1 MFTNIQTIK
10 QNLKTSMNFKIVL
23 IATLALTV
31 SQLSANATG
40 TPKNQEFHLPKGITP
55 KDMIPGTLILKL
67 KPEYRS
73 SARVQGIENSQLNAV
88 LQSIGAT
95 KVTKKFPLK
104 TEPATERNA
113 FGAKMADL
121 SLIYEVKYNSSLPIE
136 KVMNALLKTG
146 VVVYAEPK
154 YLPKPLFTPNDPNT
168 ATQYFLTKI
177 QAYAAW
183 DIQKGDTNVVIGIT
197 DTGTD
202 LDHPDLVGNLKYNY
216 ADPID
221 GIDNDGDGYIDNF
234 TGWDLGENDNIPAVN
249 VNIHGSHVSGC
260 AAAATNNGTG
270 VASPGF
276 NCKFLPV
283 KIADATGALTEAYEG
298 ITYAADAGCQIINCS
313 WGGGG
318 GGSFGQD
325 VIDYA
330 TINKNSLVMASA
342 GNDNSSGAFFPAS
355 YNYVLSV
362 ASTSN
367 SDAKSSF
374 SNYGANIDIC
384 APGSNIYTA
393 MSNNTYGTMSGTSM
407 ACPVAAGAAAIIL
420 SENPT
425 FNALQVGERLRVTCD
440 NIYGIP
446 SNNVYQNQLG
456 KGRINM
462 FNALTQTGP
471 SVRMTNIITTD
482 LNDDAFVIGDT
493 IHMTG
498 DITNFLDPTTNLDVT
513 ITTSSP
519 WVTLID
525 NNTFVGALGT
535 MSTINNNGDP
545 FLIKINPGTPQNTV
559 VTLKIN
565 FADAGYADFQI
576 IDLVVN
582 VDYINITINQVF
594 TTITSK
600 GRLCYNGTGQAEGLG
615 FSYNGENLVYEAGLM
630 IGQSSTKVSDNVRN
644 DAGTDEDFQSTQVV
658 QKLLPTVQ
666 SEFDLFGK
674 FNDSPSTSIIPVS
687 VSHKAL
693 AWSNPGDDKYVIVE
707 YTIRNTGTSLLNN
720 VWAGIFADWDIQD
733 YNLNK
738 GDENTSL
745 KMGYVYN
752 TATGG
757 LWAGIKVLTATPFN
771 HYAAD
776 NLAGQGGVNLTDGY
790 NTAEKYTTLSTQRA
804 ASGVNGGGNDVIDIV
819 GTGPFTLASN
829 DSIVVAF
836 AIIAG
841 DDINDLNTSAAN
853 AQIKYDGLFL
863 SDNEGIQAL
872 NQVSVYPNPVKNTL
886 TINSSSSKVTS
897 IQMADVMGRVVYT
910 TSNPTNAG
918 NLIQLDMSEFASGIY
933 TIKIETSEGTSYGK
947 FVKE

>member
-1 MFTNIQTIK
+1 MNI
-10 QNLKTSMNFKIVL
+10 KILL
-23 IATLALTV
+23 IACLALVV
-31 SQLSANATG
+31 SQLTSNATG
-40 TPKNQEFHLPKGITP
+40 NPKNQEFHLPKGVSAG
-55 KDMIPGTLILKL
+55 DMVPGTLILKL
-67 KPEYRS
+67 KPELRS
-73 SARVQGIENSQLNAV
+73 SARVQGIENTSLNVV

-95 KVTKKFPLK
+95 KVTKKFPSK
-104 TEPATERNA
+104 TAPASERNA
-113 FGAKMADL
+113 FGLKMADL
-121 SLIYEVKYNSSLPIE
+121 SLIYEVKYNSLLPIE

-146 VVVYAEPK
+146 TVVYAEPK
-154 YLPKPLFTPNDPNT
+154 YLPKLFFTPNDPNT
-168 ATQYFLTKI
+168 GNQYFLTKI

-183 DIQKGDTNVVIGIT
+183 DIQQGDTNVVIGIT

-202 LDHPDLVGNLKYNY
+202 LDHPDFVGNLKYNY

-221 GIDNDGDGYIDNF
+221 GTDNDGDGYVDNF
-234 TGWDLGENDNIPAVN
+234 TGWDLGESDNNPSVN
-249 VNIHGSHVSGC
+249 ASNHGSHVTGC

-276 NCKFLPV
+276 NCKYLPV

-313 WGGGG
+313 WGGAG

-330 TINKNSLVMASA
+330 TINKNALVIAAA
-342 GNDNSSGAFFPAS
+342 GNDNNSQAFFPAS
-355 YNYVLSV
+355 YTYVLSV
-362 ASTSN
+362 ASTGN
-367 SDAKSSF
+367 SDGKSSF
-374 SNYGANIDIC
+374 SNYGANIDVC

-407 ACPVAAGAAAIIL
+407 ASPVAAGAAAIIL

-425 FNALQVGERLRVTCD
+425 FNALQVGERLRVTAD

-462 FNALTQTGP
+462 FSALTMTGP

-482 LNDDAFVIGDT
+482 LNDNAFVIGDT
-493 IHMTG
+493 IRMTG
-498 DITNFLDPTTNLDVT
+498 DITNYLDPTTNLDVT

-525 NNTFVGALGT
+525 NNTFIGALGT
-535 MSTINNNGDP
+535 MLTVNNNGDP
-545 FLIKINPGTPQNTV
+545 FLIKINPGTPQNTI

-582 VDYINITINQVF
+582 VDYINVTINQVS

-600 GRLCYNGTGQAEGLG
+600 GRLCYNGTGQVEGLG
-615 FSYNGENLVYEAGLM
+615 FEYNGENLVYEAGLM
-630 IGQSSTKVSDNVRN
+630 IGQSSSKVSDNVRG
-644 DAGTDEDFQSTQVV
+644 DAGTDEDFQSAQIV
-658 QKLLPTVQ
+658 QRLIPTVQ

-674 FNDSPSTSIIPVS
+674 FNDNPAATSIPVL
-687 VSHKAL
+687 VSHKAF
-693 AWSNPGDDKYVIVE
+693 AWSTPGDDKYVIVE
-707 YTIRNTGTSLLNN
+707 YSIKNTGTTSLSN

-733 YNLNK
+733 YSLNK
-738 GDENTSL
+738 GDENAAL

-752 TATGG
+752 TTTGG
-757 LWAGIKVLTATPFN
+757 LWAGIKVLSATPFN

-776 NLAGQGGVNLTDGY
+776 NVAGQGGVNLTDGY
-790 NTAEKYTTLSTQRA
+790 NTAEKYTTLSTPRA
-804 ASGVNGGGNDVIDIV
+804 TAGVNGGGNDVIDVV
-819 GTGPFTLASN
+819 GTGPFTLAAN
-829 DSIVVAF
+829 DSVVVAF
-836 AIIAG
+836 ALIAG
-841 DDINDLNTSAAN
+841 DDVDDLNTSAAN

-863 SDNEGIQAL
+863 SDNEGVQAL

-886 TINSSSSKVTS
+886 TINSGSEKV
-897 IQMADVMGRVVYT
+897 IAVQIADVTGRVVYAT
-910 TSNPTNAG
+910 ASSTQTG
-918 NLIQLDMSEFASGIY
+918 NLIHVDMESYATGIY
-933 TIKIETSEGTSYGK
+933 TIKVETATSTSYAK

>member
-1 MFTNIQTIK
+1 
-10 QNLKTSMNFKIVL
+10 MNFKILL
-23 IATLALTV
+23 IASLALVV
-31 SQLSANATG
+31 SQLSSNANG
-40 TPKNQEFHLPKGITP
+40 IPQYREFHLPQGVTSG
-55 KDMIPGTLILKL
+55 DMVPGTLILKL
-67 KPEYRS
+67 KPEFRAA
-73 SARVQGIENSQLNAV
+73 ARVQSIENAKLNTV

-95 KVTKKFPLK
+95 KVTKKFPSK
-104 TEPATERNA
+104 AAPASERNA
-113 FGAKMADL
+113 FGLKMADL
-121 SLIYEVKYNSSLPIE
+121 SLIYEVKYNSALPVE

-168 ATQYFLTKI
+168 GNQYFLTKI

-183 DIQKGDTNVVIGIT
+183 DIQQGDTNVVIGIT

-202 LDHPDLVGNLKYNY
+202 LDHPDLVGNMKLNY

-221 GIDNDGDGYIDNF
+221 GTDNDGDGYTDNYR
-234 TGWDLGENDNIPAVN
+234 GWDLGENDNNPSVN
-249 VNIHGSHVSGC
+249 ASNHGSHVSGC
-260 AAAATNNGTG
+260 AAASTNNSAG

-276 NCKFLPV
+276 NCKYLPV
-283 KIADATGALTEAYEG
+283 KIADASGALTEAYEG

-330 TINKNSLVMASA
+330 TINKNALVIAAA
-342 GNDNSSGAFFPAS
+342 GNDNSSQAFYPAS
-355 YNYVLSV
+355 YNYVLSI

-374 SNYGANIDIC
+374 SNYGATVDVC

-393 MSNNTYGTMSGTSM
+393 MSNDTYGFMSGTSM
-407 ACPVAAGAAAIIL
+407 ASPVAAGAAAIVL

-425 FNALQVGERLRVTCD
+425 FNALQVGERLRVTAD
-440 NIYGIP
+440 NIYSIP
-446 SNNVYQNQLG
+446 SNGVYQNMLG
-456 KGRINM
+456 SGRINL
-462 FNALTQTGP
+462 FSALTMTGP

-482 LNDDAFVIGDT
+482 LNDNAFVIGDT
-493 IHMTG
+493 IRITG

-519 WVTLID
+519 WVTLVD
-525 NNTFVGALGT
+525 NNTFVGVLGT
-535 MSTINNNGDP
+535 MGTVNNNGDP
-545 FLIKINPGTPQNTV
+545 FQIKINPGTPQNTV

-565 FADAGYADFQI
+565 FADAGYSDFQL

-582 VDYINITINQVF
+582 VDYINITINQVS

-600 GRLCYNGTGQAEGLG
+600 GRLCYNGTGQLEGLG
-615 FSYNGENLVYEAGLM
+615 FQYNGENLVYEAGLM
-630 IGQSSTKVSDNVRN
+630 IGQSASKVSDNVRG
-644 DAGTDEDFQSTQVV
+644 DAGTDEDFQSAQIV

-674 FNDSPSTSIIPVS
+674 FNDNPAASSIPVL

-707 YTIRNTGTSLLNN
+707 YSIKNTGSSTLTN

-738 GDENTSL
+738 GDENPAL

-752 TATGG
+752 TTTGG

-776 NLAGQGGVNLTDGY
+776 NVAGQGGVNLTDGY
-790 NTAEKYTTLSTQRA
+790 NTSEKYTTLSTSRA
-804 ASGVNGGGNDVIDIV
+804 TAGVNGGGNDVIDIV
-819 GTGPFTLASN
+819 GTGPFTLAAN
-829 DSIVVAF
+829 DSVVVAF
-836 AIIAG
+836 ALIAG
-841 DDINDLNTSAAN
+841 DDIDDLNTSATN

-863 SDNEGIQAL
+863 SDKNNINSL
-872 NQVSVYPNPVKNTL
+872 NQVFVYPNPVKNIIS
-886 TINSSSSKVTS
+886 INSNSERVTS
-897 IQMADVMGRVVYT
+897 IKITDVTGRMVYSS
-910 TSNPTNAG
+910 SNSHDGNEIKIDLSLYNAG
-918 NLIQLDMSEFASGIY
+918 LYAIQVETNSGTTFA
-933 TIKIETSEGTSYGK
+933 K